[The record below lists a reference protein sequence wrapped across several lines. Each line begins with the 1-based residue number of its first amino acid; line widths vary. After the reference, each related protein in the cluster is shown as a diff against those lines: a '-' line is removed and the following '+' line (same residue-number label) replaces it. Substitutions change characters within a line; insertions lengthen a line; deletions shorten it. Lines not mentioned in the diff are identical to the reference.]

1 MIKPYKLGAGKLLR
15 KTVSGIVLSLLVIS
29 TLTLAFNIQ
38 PVKAEGTI
46 YIRADGS
53 VDPPTAPISSADNIT
68 YNFIEDIVTN
78 GSIIIQRDDIVVDGA
93 GYTLQGTESEE
104 GIYLSDRS
112 NVTIRNIEI
121 KTFGCGI
128 LLYNSSNNSIYGN
141 KIANNTFGIQLLS
154 FSKSNNVSGNN
165 IIDNAMGAWLGSS
178 SNNTISVNNVTNNNY
193 WGIVLGF
200 SSCNN
205 IVFGNNIMA
214 NQDQGVHLM
223 GSSNNNSVFGNN
235 ITDSNFGIFLYLSS
249 DNKFYHN
256 NFVGNTEQVHFQ
268 EPSYANFWDDGYP
281 SGGNYWSDYAGKD
294 ENNDGIGDA
303 PYVINAENV
312 DRYPLMNPH
321 GAPPPQT
328 YSLTITTTAGGTT
341 EPAPGTYSY
350 IANSTVQVTAIPD
363 VNCLFDYWELDSVNV
378 GSANPYSVIMD
389 NDHTLHTVFVY
400 VGTHN
405 VAVTNVTPSKT
416 VLEQGHSMS
425 INVTVT
431 NQGDYIENFNLTL
444 YANTTIIDTFTS
456 ITLTNGS
463 STIITFTW
471 STADVALGR
480 YTISAEVSVVPG
492 ETDTADNFYVDGIVQ
507 IVPPIHDIAIT
518 NITFS
523 KQYPAINETIQIYV
537 TIENRGT
544 LAETFDVSVNYT
556 LLLDPLIG
564 TQPITLAPGETITLN
579 FTWTPNATGRYEIK
593 AYTSEIP
600 DDINP
605 SDNTKITY
613 LYVSATYTA
622 AFSTEENDWANM
634 DVRGGR
640 FYFRASPV

>member
-1 MIKPYKLGAGKLLR
+1 MIEPYKLGAGELLR
-15 KTVSGIVLSLLVIS
+15 KTVSGIVLSLLIIS
-29 TLTLAFNIQ
+29 TLTLAVNIQ
-38 PVKAEGTI
+38 PARADLGNI
-46 YIRADGS
+46 YIRADGN
-53 VDPPTAPISSADNIT
+53 VDPPIAPVSSIDNVT
-68 YNFIEDIVTN
+68 YIFTEDIALN
-78 GSIIIQRDDIVVDGA
+78 GSIIVQRDNIVIDGA
-93 GYTLQGTESEE
+93 GYTLQGTESKE
-104 GIYLSDRS
+104 GIYLSGRS
-112 NVTIRNIEI
+112 NVTIRNMEI
-121 KTFGCGI
+121 RAGCGI
-128 LLYNSSNNSIYGN
+128 KLDYSSD
-141 KIANNTFGIQLLS
+141 NTI
-154 FSKSNNVSGNN
+154 SGNN
-165 IIDNAMGAWLGSS
+165 ITNNAFGIDLEH
-178 SNNTISVNNVTNNNY
+178 SNNTVICRNNVTNNGVGVWLSSLSFNNTISANNVIDNNS
-193 WGIVLGF
+193 WGIFLGF
-200 SSCNN
+200 SSYNN
-205 IVFGNNIMA
+205 TVFGNNIIA
-214 NQDQGVHLM
+214 NHDHGVSLM
-223 GSSNNNSVFGNN
+223 DSSNNCIFGNN
-235 ITDSNFGIFLYLSS
+235 ITDGNFGIFLHVSS
-249 DNKFYHN
+249 DNKFRHN
-256 NFVGNTEQVHFQ
+256 NFVNNTEQVRFQ
-268 EPSYANFWDDGYP
+268 DSRANFWDDGYL
-281 SGGNYWSDYAGKD
+281 SGGNYWSDYAGRD
-294 ENNDGIGDA
+294 ENNDGIGDT

-312 DRYPLMNPH
+312 DHYPLMNPH

-328 YSLTITTTAGGTT
+328 YSLTIITTAGGTT

-350 IANSTVQVTAIPD
+350 IVNSTVQVTAIPD
-363 VNCLFDYWELDSVNV
+363 VNCLLDYWELDSINV
-378 GSANPYSVIMD
+378 GSANPYSAIMD
-389 NDHTLHTVFVY
+389 NDHTLHAVFVY
-400 VGTHN
+400 VDTHN

-492 ETDTADNFYVDGIVQ
+492 ETDTVDNFYVDGIVQ

-523 KQYPAINETIQIYV
+523 QQYPAINETIQIFV

-544 LAETFDVSVNYT
+544 LTEAFDVSVNYT
-556 LLLDPLIG
+556 RIVDPLIG
-564 TQPITLAPGETITLN
+564 TQTITLAPVETITLN

-593 AYTSEIP
+593 AYTSTIP
-600 DDINP
+600 NDIDP

-622 AFSTEENDWANM
+622 AFSTEENDWADM
-634 DVRGGR
+634 EVRGGR